1 MYDDQPPFAPL
12 PPKNDCPD
20 GMSHDRTVYYGM
32 AQGLLSALF
41 VSGII
46 KPFDYEQRRA
56 GLVWEYQWGTQ
67 DNPE

>member
-41 VSGII
+41 VSGIMG
-46 KPFDYEQRRA
+46 FGEQ
-56 GLVWEYQWGTQ
+56 W
-67 DNPE
+67 N

>member
-1 MYDDQPPFAPL
+1 MSLAELLAFAGQSP
-12 PPKNDCPD
+12 
-20 GMSHDRTVYYGM
+20 
-32 AQGLLSALF
+32 LLSALF

-56 GLVWEYQWGTQ
+56 GLVWEYQWGNQ